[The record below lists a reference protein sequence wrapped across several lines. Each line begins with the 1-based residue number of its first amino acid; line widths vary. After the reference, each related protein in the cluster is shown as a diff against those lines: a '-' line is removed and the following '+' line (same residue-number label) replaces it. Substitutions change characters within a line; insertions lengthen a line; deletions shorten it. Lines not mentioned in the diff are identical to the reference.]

1 MAGGARSGDDDD
13 LITDINVTPLVDVV
27 LVLLIILM
35 VTATAI
41 VSKTIPME
49 LPKAATGE
57 QTPSTLAV
65 SIDQSGQVFLDT
77 IPVTAEE
84 LRTQVRAARENDAD
98 IRAVIRA
105 SSLSESVKARSLQV
119 FQRLAERKHEQETPG
134 PAAAVPGPFRHAFR
148 FLGGEPRALE
158 VGQAPA
164 GGERHARLVG
174 VQQRPVELRS
184 PPCVARGAQR
194 VAQLMHGLHP
204 QPGEAQGQNGGRR
217 ECRQNNTSH
226 EASPEA
232 AQMSHDP
239 SPPLSA

>member
-13 LITDINVTPLVDVV
+13 QITDINVTPLVDVV

-98 IRAVIRA
+98 IRAVIAADGRIA
-105 SSLSESVKARSLQV
+105 HAKVVQIIDILRQ
-119 FQRLAERKHEQETPG
+119 EQITKF
-134 PAAAVPGPFRHAFR
+134 AINV
-148 FLGGEPRALE
+148 
-158 VGQAPA
+158 
-164 GGERHARLVG
+164 
-174 VQQRPVELRS
+174 RPE
-184 PPCVARGAQR
+184 
-194 VAQLMHGLHP
+194 
-204 QPGEAQGQNGGRR
+204 EIGR
-217 ECRQNNTSH
+217 
-226 EASPEA
+226 
-232 AQMSHDP
+232 
-239 SPPLSA
+239 